1 MSNCFIKQSAPE
13 YVAAI
18 TNGEL
23 PDSIDELTEYGRAMI
38 CVNSRSAQILAIIVS
53 AGRDHFGKDLTRW
66 INWCSFE
73 FKIEN
78 AAYRC
83 HLLQIGKMLN
93 GLRKDH
99 CFIKQYKQAIELSTD
114 KLLAISRVP
123 FDRVPAF
130 LSHHLE
136 LDTMS
141 REQVRVAVA
150 EYLDETPPT
159 VAHRPAV
166 EQPSLPGFEEA
177 LDVILGTDD
186 IKIMEIA
193 NSKDFSIDHALR
205 MSHSG
210 VTLCQASVCYLT
222 DHIAELDPEEID
234 YLLETVDQIRG
245 RLGEAITTHRRNLLN
260 N

>member
-38 CVNSRSAQILAIIVS
+38 CVNSRSAQILAIIVA

-73 FKIEN
+73 FKIDN

-114 KLLAISRVP
+114 KLLAISRIS
-123 FDRVPAF
+123 FDQIPAF
-130 LSHHLE
+130 LSHYPD
-136 LDTMS
+136 LDTMK
-141 REQVRVAVA
+141 REQVRTAVCEYLGESVPVA
-150 EYLDETPPT
+150 E
-159 VAHRPAV
+159 
-166 EQPSLPGFEEA
+166 QPELPGFEAA
-177 LDVILGTDD
+177 LDKLIDLDYDKV
-186 IKIMEIA
+186 MEVS
-193 NSKDFSIDHALR
+193 NGKGFDTETALK
-205 MSHSG
+205 MTYSG
-210 VTLCQASVCYLT
+210 ITLCLASAKSLT
-222 DHIAELDPEEID
+222 EHIDELPAEAVDE
-234 YLLETVDQIRG
+234 LLENLDTARNRIAAAVT
-245 RLGEAITTHRRNLLN
+245 EHRRKLLN